1 MSEVISIIAQASA
14 AVTAFAAL
22 AGVVVTA
29 VRWFDR
35 QKKQDEEI
43 NKIKRENML
52 IVYAL
57 SACLDGLTQLGANH
71 SVTSAKEK
79 LDRYIIEQAHG
90 QMRESGK

>member
-1 MSEVISIIAQASA
+1 MSQLIEQLIQMSAIIA
-14 AVTAFAAL
+14 AVSAL
-22 AGVVVTA
+22 AGAIISA

-52 IVYAL
+52 MVYAL

-79 LDRYIIEQAHG
+79 LDKYIIEQAHG
-90 QMRESGK
+90 QMREGTK

>member
-1 MSEVISIIAQASA
+1 MATVFSYIIQVSA
-14 AVTAFAAL
+14 VATA
-22 AGVVVTA
+22 AGVLIGGIISA

-71 SVTSAKEK
+71 SVTKAKQQ
-79 LDRYIIEQAHG
+79 LDEYIITQAHG
-90 QMRESGK
+90 QKKAP